1 MNGDN
6 KMKDERE
13 FDSWRHYSA
22 SAASDHF
29 PSVPY
34 YAPVFPYQSES
45 AWSNGQEVP
54 FLSQYDQSQQ
64 QQGHLTI

>member
-1 MNGDN
+1 MNDN

-22 SAASDHF
+22 SASDHQF

-45 AWSNGQEVP
+45 AWSNGQEVAP
-54 FLSQYDQSQQ
+54 FLSQYDQQQ
-64 QQGHLTI
+64 PQQGI